1 MNRILELTCAA
12 LLSVVLPAAAY
23 AQSTQKLSAN
33 KANEYGLVYALP
45 LTALDVTIEAR
56 KTVQTPGEFY
66 QYARKNL
73 AMTPIT
79 EESTTWT
86 IEKVVVTPRGVA
98 DPEER
103 YLVQFKNGSS
113 PWVVINDQ
121 QFPLSINTEE
131 TMTPPVPELPAAI
144 GAKPTVLE
152 LPVASQAVTEEMLRS
167 TSTPKRAELAAARII
182 ELRQNRADVISG
194 QADAMPSDGEAMRL
208 ALASIAAQE
217 EALTAMFVGTEQTS
231 TEVRTYTF
239 VPDSLDS
246 QRVVVARLSATQGL
260 VDADDLQGMPLYLDF
275 KVTRRASMP
284 VNEKGEPKR
293 FPKGGVAYRIPGE
306 AAVTISFEG
315 KRLYSN
321 DFEIAQAGTVF
332 GLDPSLFTDKK
343 APSAAI
349 FNPVSGAIV
358 ELKPMTVQ

>member
-103 YLVQFKNGSS
+103 YLVQFKSGSS

-131 TMTPPVPELPAAI
+131 TMTPPVPVLPAAV

-208 ALASIAAQE
+208 ALASITAQE

-246 QRVVVARLSATQGL
+246 QRVVIARLSATQGL

-284 VNEKGEPKR
+284 VNEKGETKAW
-293 FPKGGVAYRIPGE
+293 PKGGVAYNIPGR
-306 AAVTISFEG
+306 AVITLTYDNQTIAREEVD
-315 KRLYSN
+315 L
-321 DFEIAQAGTVF
+321 AQLGVTF
-332 GLDPSLFTDKK
+332 GLDPKLFSDKK
-343 APSAAI
+343 SPSKLLL
-349 FNPVSGAIV
+349 NPATGAIL
-358 ELKPMTVQ
+358 ELGPVNE